1 MTKMN
6 QTREPAIRFDL
17 ASIQR
22 EWDIASD
29 AYADAQMSGVDYYR
43 LNFFGPAMVEACGNV
58 KDLEVLDLGCG
69 IGYFS
74 RQMAEKGAAK
84 VVGIDISPN
93 QLSHAR
99 HIEEKERLGIEYRQ
113 GDAAAVI
120 ESLPEASFDLVT
132 ACVSLIDMPD
142 PGRVI
147 RGAHRV
153 LRDQGRIVFT
163 NLHPVTDTRE
173 RRWVRDADGKKLGLQ
188 IVDYFDETP
197 LTLTWMSERYKY
209 PFQTTG
215 NSYTLQTWMR
225 WIIQAGFILED
236 FIEPYA
242 TDEAI
247 AQHPGLED
255 TRIIPTFLIIVA
267 KKDVRITPPKA

>member
-1 MTKMN
+1 MTKKN
-6 QTREPAIRFDL
+6 QTREPATRFDL

-29 AYADAQMSGVDYYR
+29 AYADAQMSGADYYR

-58 KDLEVLDLGCG
+58 KGLEVLDLGCG
-69 IGYFS
+69 VGYFS
-74 RQMAEKGAAK
+74 RQMARNGASK

-93 QLSHAR
+93 QLGHAR
-99 HIEEKERLGIEYRQ
+99 QIEEKERLGIEYIQ

-120 ESLPEASFDLVT
+120 ETLAESSLDLVT
-132 ACVSLIDMPD
+132 ACVSLVDMPD

-153 LRDQGRIVFT
+153 LRNRGRLVFANT
-163 NLHPVTDTRE
+163 HPVTDTMYRE
-173 RRWVRDADGKKLGLQ
+173 WVRDANGNKIGLE
-188 IVDYFDETP
+188 IGAYFDETP
-197 LTLTWMSERYKY
+197 FTLTWMNDRYKY

-215 NSYTLQTWMR
+215 NSHTLETWMR
-225 WIIQAGFILED
+225 WVIQAGFIIED
-236 FIEPYA
+236 FIEPVA

-247 AQHPGLED
+247 AEWSGLDD
-255 TRIIPTFLIIVA
+255 TRIAPLFLIIVA
-267 KKDVRITPPKA
+267 RKDERVRLRND